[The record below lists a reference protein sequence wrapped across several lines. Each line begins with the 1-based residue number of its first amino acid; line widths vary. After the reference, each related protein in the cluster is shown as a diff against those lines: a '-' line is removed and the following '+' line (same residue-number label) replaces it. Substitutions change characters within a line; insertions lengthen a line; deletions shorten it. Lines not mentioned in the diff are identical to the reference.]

1 MRVEIVSRL
10 DAGQLS
16 AVLVLGKRAEAVD
29 RVTPLSE
36 QVLLATR
43 EGSTTGSAHFLAYA
57 GTHLAGYA
65 HLERGPA
72 AAATAEVV
80 VNPADRRH
88 GVGTAL
94 IRALEDALWPEPDGL
109 GPLPETEPVGSGRDP
124 EASRSRRQAL
134 QIWSHGHLDGARALA
149 ARDGYSAVRELWVMR
164 RSLRPADGPPP
175 DDDTS
180 PPDHR
185 PEAPGPANRQ
195 TRAIFR
201 PNAAPGPSDHDSSL
215 PDDGSLPGVD
225 LPDGFRS
232 RQFIVGQDEDAW
244 LRVNAR
250 AFADHAEQG
259 GMTRHDLD
267 LRIAEPWFDASGF
280 ILIED
285 TRGAVPTLAAS
296 HWTKILPAADPAV
309 SPTQG
314 EVYVVGVDPAYQGLG
329 LGRAVTVLGLAHLRE
344 RGVTEAMLYVEA
356 DNVAAVATYSRL
368 GFTRFAVDVMYSR
381 SIPAQV
387 PR

>member
-29 RVTPLSE
+29 RVAPLSE

-80 VNPADRRH
+80 VNPADRRQ

-149 ARDGYSAVRELWVMR
+149 VRDGYSAVRELWVMR

-296 HWTKILPAADPAV
+296 HWTKILPAAGPAV
-309 SPTQG
+309 NPTQG